1 MILFL
6 WYCDIFEKRVI
17 FLERKLLTAERF
29 VDMRIECSY
38 RYVLSTT
45 EYFRPHYHDYYEL
58 FVMLD
63 GNALHCVNGEQINL
77 KKGDMVF
84 IRPKDTHDY
93 LCRNGKVFSMMNI
106 TFTQK
111 TADELFGFLGEGFNS
126 DALKTKPLP
135 PTVHLNESE
144 LDWFNSRMDSVCAI
158 DGNDLKNIKTALRIL
173 LFRIFTRFFSD
184 FGEQD
189 DAMPLW
195 LDELLDEMRQNGNFI
210 VGVDRLLE
218 LSPKTR
224 EHTLRCIKKYTDHT
238 ATEFI
243 NGLRLNFIANM
254 LRNSN
259 HSVSDIIY
267 ESGFNNISWASAQF
281 REKFGVTMREYRNA
295 K

>member
-1 MILFL
+1 MI
-6 WYCDIFEKRVI
+6 V
-17 FLERKLLTAERF
+17 LEPKLLTAERF
-29 VDMRIECSY
+29 VDMRTECSY

-58 FVMLD
+58 FTMLD
-63 GNALHCVNGEQINL
+63 GNALHCVNGEQISL
-77 KKGDMVF
+77 KKGDLVF
-84 IRPKDTHDY
+84 IRPNDTHDY
-93 LCRNGKVFSMMNI
+93 LCKNGKVFSMMNI
-106 TFTQK
+106 TFTQN
-111 TADELFGFLGEGFNS
+111 TADELFDFLSEGFNS
-126 DALKTKPLP
+126 DALKAQPLP
-135 PTVHLNESE
+135 PTVHLNDSE
-144 LDWFNSRMDSVCAI
+144 LEWFNSRMDSICAI
-158 DGNDLKNIKTALRIL
+158 DVKDLKSIKTALRIL

-195 LDELLDEMRQNGNFI
+195 LDELLDAMRQNGNFI

-224 EHTLRCIKKYTDHT
+224 EHTLRCIKKYTDQT

-281 REKFGVTMREYRNA
+281 REKFNMTMSEYRN
-295 K
+295 KV

>member
-1 MILFL
+1 
-6 WYCDIFEKRVI
+6 
-17 FLERKLLTAERF
+17 
-29 VDMRIECSY
+29 
-38 RYVLSTT
+38 
-45 EYFRPHYHDYYEL
+45 
-58 FVMLD
+58 MLD

-84 IRPKDTHDY
+84 IRPRDTHDY
-93 LCRNGKVFSMMNI
+93 LCKNGKAFSMMNI
-106 TFTQK
+106 TFTK
-111 TADELFGFLGEGFNS
+111 STADELFDFLSDGFNS
-126 DALKTKPLP
+126 DILKTKPLP

-158 DGNDLKNIKTALRIL
+158 DGNDLKSIKTALRIL

-189 DAMPLW
+189 DTMPLW
-195 LDELLDEMRQNGNFI
+195 LDELLDAMRQNGNFI

-224 EHTLRCIKKYTDHT
+224 EHTLRCIKKHTGQT

-243 NGLRLNFIANM
+243 NGLRLNYIANM

-259 HSVSDIIY
+259 HSVTNIIY
-267 ESGFNNISWASAQF
+267 ESGFNNISWASTLF
-281 REKFGVTMREYRNA
+281 RKNFKMSMSDYRKTN
-295 K
+295 